1 MTRSAEIEAST
12 SIVQPVLARHDRGL
26 LAISIF
32 KFSKCVLL
40 AVVGF
45 GALQMLRPEVAEWA
59 EARAAAWELNDE
71 RRILQFVFEQA
82 CDLSETRLRA
92 IGIGCLVYAAIFLVE
107 GIGLYLERRWAEYL
121 TIVATGSLIPIELY
135 EIAHH
140 ATIGKFAILAVNIV
154 IVWYLVYRLRQQHA
168 DPSPPGRRCPKGG

>member
-12 SIVQPVLARHDRGL
+12 SIAPPVRARHDRGL
-26 LAISIF
+26 LAIAIF

-45 GALQMLRPEVAEWA
+45 GALQMLRPEVADWV

-82 CDLSETRLRA
+82 CDISDMRLRA

-135 EIAHH
+135 EIAHR
-140 ATIGKFAILAVNIV
+140 ATIGKFAILAINIA
-154 IVWYLVYRLRQQHA
+154 IVGYLAYRLRQQRVLPA
-168 DPSPPGRRCPKGG
+168 AGTR